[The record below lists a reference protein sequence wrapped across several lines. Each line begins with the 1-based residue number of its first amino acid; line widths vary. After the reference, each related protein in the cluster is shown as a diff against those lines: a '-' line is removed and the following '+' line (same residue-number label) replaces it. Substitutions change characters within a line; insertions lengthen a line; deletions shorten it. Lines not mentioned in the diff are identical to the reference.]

1 VRGSDSTSFKSD
13 PRSASYGG
21 AGGATVCQK
30 AMRREESLPTLIA
43 TPQIAPPI
51 IHELRLSNDDS
62 SGHRGVGAVKNA
74 FENLRGRDF
83 INDDGVAG

>member
-1 VRGSDSTSFKSD
+1 MVAFGEVGRKRQLKAVKS
-13 PRSASYGG
+13 